1 MDLDRPSSPRLGPF
15 ERAILALPLVGS
27 LALGL
32 PLYVFPRPF
41 ARIADL
47 AGDDTFIYELGG
59 AAMLGYAVALGLGWR
74 GGLWA
79 PIRFVVLA
87 TYAFA
92 AIAFLAGF
100 VSFASNQINGFV
112 VLVSLWAVVVAY
124 ALAQMLVAHRGTV
137 AGPRNVAMWVAIVLA
152 LATVSA
158 AVFGLG
164 PLVTG
169 PFASLMGYKG
179 TDEFVY
185 RLAGAACFGY
195 SAMGIQELRSLHWDD
210 MRLPSI
216 MALVFNGLAFVA
228 AVFEVLAGRATL
240 LVYLVALA
248 AGFFTIAIAAIFV
261 RRGR

>member
-1 MDLDRPSSPRLGPF
+1 
-15 ERAILALPLVGS
+15 VGS
-27 LALGL
+27 VALGF

-59 AAMLGYAVALGLGWR
+59 AAIIGYTVALALGIR
-74 GGLWA
+74 NRLWS
-79 PIRFVVLA
+79 PMRFVVLA
-87 TYAFA
+87 TYAFV

-100 VSFASNQINGFV
+100 VSFASNQINGLV
-112 VLVSLWAVVVAY
+112 VTLSLWAVVVAW
-124 ALAQMLVAHRGTV
+124 AVAQILVARRGAV
-137 AGPRNVAMWVAIVLA
+137 AGPRDVATWVVVVLA
-152 LATVSA
+152 LATASA

-164 PLVTG
+164 PQLPG

-179 TDEFVY
+179 TDEFIY

-195 SAMGIQELRSLHWDD
+195 AVMGVQELRSLHWDD
-210 MRLPSI
+210 MRLPNV
-216 MALVFNGLAFVA
+216 MALVFNGLAFLASV
-228 AVFEVLAGRATL
+228 VEIFAGRATL

-248 AGFFTIAIAAIFV
+248 AGFFTVAIAVIIA